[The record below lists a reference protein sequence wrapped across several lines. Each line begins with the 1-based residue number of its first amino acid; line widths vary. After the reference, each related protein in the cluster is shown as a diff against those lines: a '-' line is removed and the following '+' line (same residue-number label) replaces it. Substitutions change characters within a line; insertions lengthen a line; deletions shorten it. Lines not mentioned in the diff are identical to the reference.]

1 MPKQEE
7 KQLVTYTK
15 DQMFDLVSN
24 IDEYKEFLPW
34 CNDSKI
40 ISRER
45 FDDYEVVTADLEI
58 GYDQFVYTYRLSLIH
73 I

>member
-7 KQLVTYTK
+7 KPLVAYTK

-40 ISRER
+40 ISRES
-45 FDDYEVVTADLEI
+45 FEGYEKVIADLEI
-58 GYDQFVYTYRLSLIH
+58 
-73 I
+73 

>member
-7 KQLVTYTK
+7 KQLVPYTK

-34 CNDSKI
+34 CNDSRI
-40 ISRER
+40 IGREE
-45 FDDYEVVTADLEI
+45 FEDHDVVIADLEI
-58 GYDQFVYTYRLSLIH
+58 GYDQFIYTYRSLL
-73 I
+73 